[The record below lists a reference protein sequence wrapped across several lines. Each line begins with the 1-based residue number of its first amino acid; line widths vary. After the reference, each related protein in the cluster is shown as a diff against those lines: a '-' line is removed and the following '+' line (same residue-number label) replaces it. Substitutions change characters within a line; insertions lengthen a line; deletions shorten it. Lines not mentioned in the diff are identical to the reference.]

1 MQHTK
6 TTMVRELR
14 NNSAQVIRW
23 VGKDEEV
30 EVKPRGKVVA
40 KVAPPAARA
49 TAVRA
54 TAVDRAQSA
63 AHNRPVW
70 CKTMT
75 AKKSAAVLADGQGF

>member
-49 TAVRA
+49 TAV
-54 TAVDRAQSA
+54 DRAQSA